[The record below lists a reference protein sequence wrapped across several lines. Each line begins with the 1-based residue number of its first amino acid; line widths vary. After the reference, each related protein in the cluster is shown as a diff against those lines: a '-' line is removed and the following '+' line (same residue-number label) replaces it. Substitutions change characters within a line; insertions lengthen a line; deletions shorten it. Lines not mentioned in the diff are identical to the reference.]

1 MFTPVDVRSS
11 AEAGRTLDRMSTVDR
26 APLQREAIIATTRE
40 LIISDG
46 LEALTLRRLA
56 AQLGVTAPALYGYV
70 KDKQDLLR
78 AVAEDEFDRLL
89 DRFATV
95 DATDPVA
102 RIRAY
107 NHAYVAH
114 AREHPETFRV
124 MFLFP
129 PDLDGA
135 GVPEGVVLPGATR
148 AFAAAAEAVTEAV
161 EAGALS
167 ADDPLLVAL
176 TLWST
181 VHGVA
186 TVLQLG
192 FGLPREL
199 EDALVDEV
207 LDRVLAGYG
216 A

>member
-1 MFTPVDVRSS
+1 M
-11 AEAGRTLDRMSTVDR
+11 
-26 APLQREAIIATTRE
+26 PLQREVIIAATRQ

-56 AQLGVTAPALYGYV
+56 ATLGVTAPALYGHV
-70 KDKQDLLR
+70 RDKQDLLR

-89 DRFATV
+89 ARF
-95 DATDPVA
+95 DAVTDTDPVA

-114 AREHPETFRV
+114 ARAHPETFRV

-129 PDLDGA
+129 PDLAA
-135 GVPEGVVLPGATR
+135 GDLPEGVVLPGATR
-148 AFAAAAEAVTEAV
+148 AFAAAAGAVTEAV
-161 EAGALS
+161 ETGALT

-176 TLWST
+176 ALWST

-186 TVLQLG
+186 TVLHLG
-192 FGLPREL
+192 FSLPVEL